1 MNQSIGMN
9 SMVPQPHSE
18 YSELMENP
26 QYQKLWDVW
35 QQITADVERVKK
47 DAENPHFKSKH
58 ATINSVLE
66 TLEVEFK
73 KHNVSAVQPLVY
85 EMGKQFLV
93 TYLVMKGVG
102 ALQIG
107 KIVIPELGGS
117 NTAQVVGSIITYVR
131 RYSLLAAFSL
141 QTEDDD
147 GNSASSATVVAS
159 VDDAL
164 KKMRTATDLQ
174 AADLHYKAALKAA
187 SPSDRSAI
195 IQEYTSIKNRLSS

>member
-1 MNQSIGMN
+1 MNQPIDEANMAAL
-9 SMVPQPHSE
+9 PTDQH
-18 YSELMENP
+18 
-26 QYQKLWDVW
+26 QKLWDVW
-35 QQITADVERVKK
+35 QRITADVERVKK
-47 DAENPHFKSKH
+47 DAENPHYKSKH

-73 KHNVSAVQPLVY
+73 KHNVSIVQPLVY
-85 EMGKQFLV
+85 EGGKQFLT
-93 TYLVMKGVG
+93 TYLVMQGVG
-102 ALQIG
+102 ALQVG
-107 KIVIPELGGS
+107 KIAIPELGGS

-147 GNSASSATVVAS
+147 GNSASSGNAAVAS

-174 AADLHYKAALKAA
+174 AAELNYKAALKAA